1 MPNLKLIKNRIKSVK
16 NTQKITQA
24 MKMVAAAKVKKA
36 ENQVKSSRPFSN
48 ELARCFTKLMAQK
61 PEIDKIK
68 VVSSNPLDN
77 YPELLKDRKL
87 ETVGL
92 VVITSDKGLAGAYN
106 SNVVRKTLSR
116 IREIKMDCL
125 KVKLF
130 VVGTKGVQALRKY
143 NFDTIKTYTKLP
155 AIPTHGG
162 CSVIAEDLAESFIN
176 KEIDKIEIITT
187 HFKSTL
193 SYQVQLWQLLPVV
206 IAPEKTSQNSL
217 EMEKQHKIDSE
228 MLFEP
233 NIEAVLQKIV
243 PLYFNNRIFE
253 AMTEAAAS
261 ELAARMQ
268 AMSAAT
274 NNARD
279 MIKIL
284 TIDYNKARQA
294 SITQELL
301 EVVSGAQALEG

>member
-1 MPNLKLIKNRIKSVK
+1 MPNLKHIKNRIKSVK

-36 ENQVKSSRPFSN
+36 ENQVKASRPFSN
-48 ELARCFTKLMAQK
+48 ELARSFTKLIASK
-61 PEIDKIK
+61 PEIDKEK
-68 VVSSNPLDN
+68 VTSTNPLDN
-77 YPELLKDRKL
+77 YPELLKQRKL
-87 ETVGL
+87 QTIGL
-92 VVITSDKGLAGAYN
+92 MVVTSDKGLAGAYN
-106 SNVVRKTLSR
+106 ANVVRR
-116 IREIKMDCL
+116 AVVRVREIL
-125 KVKLF
+125 REGLNVKLF
-130 VVGTKGVQALRKY
+130 ILGTKGVQSLKKY
-143 NFDTIKTYTKLP
+143 NFKTLKTYTKLP
-155 AIPTHGG
+155 AIPTPGG
-162 CSVIAEDLAESFIN
+162 CAVIAEDLAESYIN

-193 SYQVQLWQLLPVV
+193 SYQVQLWQLLPVI
-206 IAPEKTSQNSL
+206 IAPEKEAQGQ
-217 EMEKQHKIDSE
+217 EQKIEPE

-233 NIEAVLQKIV
+233 NIETVLQKIV
-243 PLYFNNRIFE
+243 PLYFTNRIFQ
-253 AMTEAAAS
+253 AMTEASAS

>member
-1 MPNLKLIKNRIKSVK
+1 MPNLKHIKNRIKSVK

-48 ELARCFTKLMAQK
+48 ELARCFIKLIASK
-61 PEIDKIK
+61 PEIDKEK
-68 VVSSNPLDN
+68 VTSANPLDN
-77 YPELLKDRKL
+77 YPELLKQRKL
-87 ETVGL
+87 QTVGL
-92 VVITSDKGLAGAYN
+92 MVITSDKGLAGAYN
-106 SNVVRKTLSR
+106 ANVVRKAVSR
-116 IREIKMDCL
+116 AREIL
-125 KVKLF
+125 REGLNVKLF
-130 VVGTKGVQALRKY
+130 ILGTKGVQSLKKY
-143 NFDTIKTYTKLP
+143 HFETLKTYTKLP
-155 AIPTHGG
+155 AIPTPGG
-162 CSVIAEDLAESFIN
+162 CAIIAEDLAESYIN

-193 SYQVQLWQLLPVV
+193 SYQVQLWQLLPVI
-206 IAPEKTSQNSL
+206 IAPEKQ
-217 EMEKQHKIDSE
+217 EQEQQQKIEPE

-233 NIEAVLQKIV
+233 NIETVLQKIV
-243 PLYFNNRIFE
+243 PLYFTNRIFQ
-253 AMTEAAAS
+253 AMTEASAS

>member
-1 MPNLKLIKNRIKSVK
+1 MANLKLIKNRIKSVK

-36 ENQVKSSRPFSN
+36 ENQVKYSRPFSN
-48 ELARCFTKLMAQK
+48 ELARCFTKLIASK
-61 PEIDKIK
+61 PEIDKEK
-68 VVSSNPLDN
+68 VTSLNPLDN
-77 YPELLKDRKL
+77 YPELLKQRKL

-92 VVITSDKGLAGAYN
+92 MVITSDKGLAGAYN
-106 SNVVRKTLSR
+106 ANVVRKAVSR
-116 IREIKMDCL
+116 IREIKKEGLD
-125 KVKLF
+125 VKLF
-130 VVGTKGVQALRKY
+130 VIGTKGIQALKKY
-143 NFDTIKTYTKLP
+143 NFEIIKTYTKLP
-155 AIPTHGG
+155 AIPTPGG
-162 CSVIAEDLAESFIN
+162 CAVIAEDLAQSYVK
-176 KEIDKIEIITT
+176 KEIDKIEIVTT

-193 SYQVQLWQLLPVV
+193 SYQIQLWQLLPVI
-206 IAPEKTSQNSL
+206 IAPEKAESEQ
-217 EMEKQHKIDSE
+217 EQQHKIEPE

-233 NIEAVLQKIV
+233 NIETVLQKIV
-243 PLYFNNRIFE
+243 PLYFTNRIYQ
-253 AMTEAAAS
+253 AMTEASAS

-301 EVVSGAQALEG
+301 EVVSGAQALKK

>member
-1 MPNLKLIKNRIKSVK
+1 MANLKLIKTRIKSVK

-48 ELARCFTKLMAQK
+48 ELARSFTKLIAAK
-61 PEIDKIK
+61 PEIDKEK
-68 VVSSNPLDN
+68 VTSLNPLDN
-77 YPELLKDRKL
+77 YPELLKQRKL

-92 VVITSDKGLAGAYN
+92 MVITSDKGLAGAYN
-106 SNVVRKTLSR
+106 ANVVRKAVSR
-116 IREIKMDCL
+116 VREIL
-125 KVKLF
+125 REGLNVKLF
-130 VVGTKGVQALRKY
+130 IVGTKGVQALKKY
-143 NFDTIKTYTKLP
+143 NIETIKTYTKLP
-155 AIPTHGG
+155 AIATPGG
-162 CSVIAEDLAESFIN
+162 CSVIAEDLAESYVN

-193 SYQVQLWQLLPVV
+193 SYQVQLWQLLPVI
-206 IAPEKTSQNSL
+206 IAPEKGS
-217 EMEKQHKIDSE
+217 EEKEQQKIEPE

-233 NIEAVLQKIV
+233 NIETVLQKIV
-243 PLYFNNRIFE
+243 PLYFTNRIFQ
-253 AMTEAAAS
+253 AMTEASAS

>member
-1 MPNLKLIKNRIKSVK
+1 MANLKIIKNRIKSVK

-48 ELARCFTKLMAQK
+48 ELARCFTKLIASK
-61 PEIDKIK
+61 PEIDKEK
-68 VVSSNPLDN
+68 VTSANPLDN
-77 YPELLKDRKL
+77 YPELLKQRKL
-87 ETVGL
+87 QTVGL
-92 VVITSDKGLAGAYN
+92 MVITSDKGLAGAYN
-106 SNVVRKTLSR
+106 ANVVRKAVSR
-116 IREIKMDCL
+116 AREIL
-125 KVKLF
+125 REGLNVKLF
-130 VVGTKGVQALRKY
+130 ILGTKGVQSLKKY
-143 NFDTIKTYTKLP
+143 NFETLKTYTKLP
-155 AIPTHGG
+155 AIPTPGG
-162 CSVIAEDLAESFIN
+162 CAVIAEDLAESYIN

-193 SYQVQLWQLLPVV
+193 SYQVQLWQLLPVI
-206 IAPEKTSQNSL
+206 IAPEKQ
-217 EMEKQHKIDSE
+217 EKEQQQKIEPE

-233 NIEAVLQKIV
+233 NIETVLQKIV
-243 PLYFNNRIFE
+243 PLYFTNRIFQ
-253 AMTEAAAS
+253 AMTEASAS

>member
-1 MPNLKLIKNRIKSVK
+1 MANLKIIKNRIKSVK

-36 ENQVKSSRPFSN
+36 ENQVKTSRPFSN
-48 ELARCFTKLMAQK
+48 ELAKCFTKLMAAK
-61 PEIDKIK
+61 PEISGENIT
-68 VVSSNPLDN
+68 SSNPLDN
-77 YPELLKDRKL
+77 YPELLKERKL

-92 VVITSDKGLAGAYN
+92 MVVTSDKGLAGAYN
-106 SNVVRKTLSR
+106 SNVVRR
-116 IREIKMDCL
+116 AVARVREILDEGL

-130 VVGTKGVQALRKY
+130 IVGTKGVQGLKKY
-143 NFDTIKTYTKLP
+143 NFDVVKTYTKLP
-155 AIPTHGG
+155 AIPTPGG
-162 CSVIAEDLAESFIN
+162 CALIAEDLAESYI
-176 KEIDKIEIITT
+176 KGEIDKIEILTT

-193 SYQVQLWQLLPVV
+193 SYQVQLWQLLPV
-206 IAPEKTSQNSL
+206 IISEHEEKDK
-217 EMEKQHKIDSE
+217 EEHKIESE

-233 NIEAVLQKIV
+233 SMEAVLQRIV
-243 PLYFNNRIFE
+243 PLYFTNRIFQ

-301 EVVSGAQALEG
+301 EVVSGAEALND

>member
-48 ELARCFTKLMAQK
+48 ELARSFTKLIASK
-61 PEIDKIK
+61 PEIDKEK
-68 VVSSNPLDN
+68 VISLNPLDN
-77 YPELLKDRKL
+77 YPELLKQRKL
-87 ETVGL
+87 QTVGL
-92 VVITSDKGLAGAYN
+92 MVITSDKGLAGAYN
-106 SNVVRKTLSR
+106 ANVVRKAVSR
-116 IREIKMDCL
+116 AREIL
-125 KVKLF
+125 REGLNVKLF
-130 VVGTKGVQALRKY
+130 ILGTKGVQSLKKY
-143 NFDTIKTYTKLP
+143 HFETLKTYAKLP
-155 AIPTHGG
+155 AIPTPGG
-162 CSVIAEDLAESFIN
+162 CAVIAEDLAESYIN

-193 SYQVQLWQLLPVV
+193 SYQVQLWQLLPVI
-206 IAPEKTSQNSL
+206 IAPEKQ
-217 EMEKQHKIDSE
+217 EKEQQQKIEPE

-233 NIEAVLQKIV
+233 NIETVLQKIV
-243 PLYFNNRIFE
+243 PLYFTNRIFQ
-253 AMTEAAAS
+253 AMTEASAS

>member
-1 MPNLKLIKNRIKSVK
+1 MANLKIIKNRIKSVK

-48 ELARCFTKLMAQK
+48 ELARCFIKLIASK
-61 PEIDKIK
+61 PEIDKEK
-68 VVSSNPLDN
+68 VTSANPLDN
-77 YPELLKDRKL
+77 YPELLKQRKL
-87 ETVGL
+87 QTVGL
-92 VVITSDKGLAGAYN
+92 MVITSDKGLAGAYN
-106 SNVVRKTLSR
+106 ANVVRKAVSR
-116 IREIKMDCL
+116 AREIL
-125 KVKLF
+125 REGLNVKLF
-130 VVGTKGVQALRKY
+130 ILGTKGVQSLKKY
-143 NFDTIKTYTKLP
+143 HFETLKTYTKLP
-155 AIPTHGG
+155 AIPTPGG
-162 CSVIAEDLAESFIN
+162 CAIIAEDLAESYIN

-193 SYQVQLWQLLPVV
+193 SYQVQLWQLLPVI
-206 IAPEKTSQNSL
+206 IAPEKQ
-217 EMEKQHKIDSE
+217 EQEQQQKIEPE

-233 NIEAVLQKIV
+233 NIETVLQKIV
-243 PLYFNNRIFE
+243 PLYFTNRIFQ
-253 AMTEAAAS
+253 AMTEASAS

>member
-1 MPNLKLIKNRIKSVK
+1 MPNLKSIKTRIKSVK

-36 ENQVKSSRPFSN
+36 ENQVKASRPYSN
-48 ELARCFTKLMAQK
+48 ELARCFTKLIASK
-61 PEIDKIK
+61 PEIDKEK
-68 VVSSNPLDN
+68 VTSLNPLDN
-77 YPELLKDRKL
+77 YPELLKARKL

-92 VVITSDKGLAGAYN
+92 MIITSDKGLAGAYN
-106 SNVVRKTLSR
+106 ANVVRKALSR
-116 IREIKMDCL
+116 IREIKREGL

-130 VVGTKGVQALRKY
+130 ILGTKGVQALKKY
-143 NFDTIKTYTKLP
+143 NFEVIKTYTKLP
-155 AIPTHGG
+155 AIPTPGG
-162 CSVIAEDLAESFIN
+162 SAVIAEDLAESYVN
-176 KEIDKIEIITT
+176 KEIDKIEIVTT

-193 SYQVQLWQLLPVV
+193 SYQIQLWQLLPVI
-206 IAPEKTSQNSL
+206 IAPEKHDDETEQVKL
-217 EMEKQHKIDSE
+217 EPE

-233 NIEAVLQKIV
+233 NIETVLQKIV
-243 PLYFNNRIFE
+243 PLYFTNRIYQ
-253 AMTEAAAS
+253 AMTEASAS

-294 SITQELL
+294 SITQEIL

>member
-1 MPNLKLIKNRIKSVK
+1 MPNLKHIKTRIKSVQ

-48 ELARCFTKLMAQK
+48 ELARCFTRLIASK
-61 PEIDKIK
+61 PEIDKVKIT
-68 VVSSNPLDN
+68 SANPLDN
-77 YPELLKDRKL
+77 YPELLKQRKL
-87 ETVGL
+87 ETIGL
-92 VVITSDKGLAGAYN
+92 MVITSDKGLAGAYN
-106 SNVVRKTLSR
+106 ANVVRKAAAR
-116 IREIKMDCL
+116 AREIQREGL
-125 KVKLF
+125 NVKLF
-130 VVGTKGVQALRKY
+130 IIGTKGVQALRKY
-143 NFDTIKTYTKLP
+143 NFETLKTYTKLP
-155 AIPTHGG
+155 AIPTPGG
-162 CSVIAEDLAESFIN
+162 CAIIAEDIAESYIN

-206 IAPEKTSQNSL
+206 IAPEKHVPGQ
-217 EMEKQHKIDSE
+217 EQQHKIEPE

-233 NIEAVLQKIV
+233 NIETVLQKIV
-243 PLYFNNRIFE
+243 PLYFTNRIFQ

-284 TIDYNKARQA
+284 TIDYNKARQS
-294 SITQELL
+294 SITQEIL
-301 EVVSGAQALEG
+301 EVISGAQALEG

>member
-1 MPNLKLIKNRIKSVK
+1 MPNLKSIKTRIKSVK

-36 ENQVKSSRPFSN
+36 ENQVRTSRPFSN
-48 ELARCFTKLMAQK
+48 ELARCFTKLMAEK
-61 PEIDKIK
+61 PEIDKVK
-68 VVSSNPLDN
+68 VTSTNYLDN
-77 YPELLKDRKL
+77 YPELLKQRKL

-92 VVITSDKGLAGAYN
+92 MVITSDKGLAGAYN
-106 SNVVRKTLSR
+106 SNVVRKAVSR
-116 IREIKMDCL
+116 IREIKREGLD
-125 KVKLF
+125 VKLF
-130 VVGTKGVQALRKY
+130 IVGTKGVQALKKY
-143 NFDTIKTYTKLP
+143 NIETLKTYTKLP
-155 AIPTHGG
+155 AIPTPGG
-162 CSVIAEDLAESFIN
+162 CATIAEDLAESYIN

-193 SYQVQLWQLLPVV
+193 SYQIQLWQLLPVI
-206 IAPEKTSQNSL
+206 IAPEKQDNEPEQS
-217 EMEKQHKIDSE
+217 KIEPE

-233 NIEAVLQKIV
+233 DIETVLQRIV
-243 PLYFNNRIFE
+243 PLYFTNRIFQ
-253 AMTEAAAS
+253 AMTEASAS

-274 NNARD
+274 NNASD

-294 SITQELL
+294 SITQEIL

>member
-1 MPNLKLIKNRIKSVK
+1 MANLKIIKNRIKSVK

-48 ELARCFTKLMAQK
+48 ELARCFIKLIASK
-61 PEIDKIK
+61 PEIDKEK
-68 VVSSNPLDN
+68 VASANPLDN
-77 YPELLKDRKL
+77 YPELLKQRKL
-87 ETVGL
+87 QTVGL
-92 VVITSDKGLAGAYN
+92 MVITSDKGLAGAYN
-106 SNVVRKTLSR
+106 ANVVRKAVSR
-116 IREIKMDCL
+116 AREIL
-125 KVKLF
+125 REGLNVKLF
-130 VVGTKGVQALRKY
+130 ILGTKGVQSLKKY
-143 NFDTIKTYTKLP
+143 HFETLKTYTKLP
-155 AIPTHGG
+155 AIPTPGG
-162 CSVIAEDLAESFIN
+162 CAIIAEDLAESYIN

-193 SYQVQLWQLLPVV
+193 SYQVQLWQLLPVI
-206 IAPEKTSQNSL
+206 IAPEKQ
-217 EMEKQHKIDSE
+217 EQEQQQKIEPE

-233 NIEAVLQKIV
+233 NIETVLQKIV
-243 PLYFNNRIFE
+243 PLYFTNRIFQ
-253 AMTEAAAS
+253 AMTEASAS

>member
-1 MPNLKLIKNRIKSVK
+1 MPNLKHIKNRIKSVK

-36 ENQVKSSRPFSN
+36 ENQVKTSRPFSE
-48 ELARCFTKLMAQK
+48 ELTRCFKKLMAEN
-61 PEIDKIK
+61 PEIDKSKVSAIK
-68 VVSSNPLDN
+68 NHLDN
-77 YPELLKDRKL
+77 YPELLKQRELK
-87 ETVGL
+87 TVGL
-92 VVITSDKGLAGAYN
+92 VVVTSDRGLAGAYN
-106 SNVVRKTLSR
+106 ANVIRKTLAR
-116 IREIKMDCL
+116 INEIKQEGLD
-125 KVKLF
+125 VKLF
-130 VVGTKGVQALRKY
+130 IIGTKGVQALKKHPYEVINR
-143 NFDTIKTYTKLP
+143 YTKMP
-155 AIPTHGG
+155 VIPTPGG
-162 CSVIAEDLAESFIN
+162 CTIIAEDLAKSYIE

-193 SYQVQLWQLLPVV
+193 SYQVQLWELLPVIIENKHV
-206 IAPEKTSQNSL
+206 NGEGN
-217 EMEKQHKIDSE
+217 HKIESE

-233 NIEAVLQKIV
+233 DIETVLQRIT
-243 PLYFNNRIFE
+243 PLYFINRIYQ

-301 EVVSGAQALEG
+301 EVVSGAEALND

>member
-1 MPNLKLIKNRIKSVK
+1 MPNLKSIKNRIKSVK

-48 ELARCFTKLMAQK
+48 ELAKCFVKLIGSK
-61 PEIDKIK
+61 PDVSGVKIT
-68 VVSSNPLDN
+68 SLNPLDN
-77 YPELLKDRKL
+77 YPELLKQRKL

-92 VVITSDKGLAGAYN
+92 VIITSDKGLAGAYN
-106 SNVVRKTLSR
+106 TNVVRKAVSR
-116 IREIKMDCL
+116 IREITKEGL
-125 KVKLF
+125 NVKLF
-130 VVGTKGVQALRKY
+130 ILGTKGIQGLKKY
-143 NFDTIKTYTKLP
+143 NYEVLKTYTKLP
-155 AIPTHGG
+155 AIPTPGG
-162 CSVIAEDLAESFIN
+162 AAVIAEDLAASYVN

-193 SYQVQLWQLLPVV
+193 SYQIQLWQLLPVV
-206 IAPEKTSQNSL
+206 IAETSEVEEQD
-217 EMEKQHKIDSE
+217 KKIESV
-228 MLFEP
+228 MQFEP
-233 NIEAVLQKIV
+233 DIETVLQKIV
-243 PLYFNNRIFE
+243 PLYFTNRIFQ
-253 AMTEAAAS
+253 AMTEASAS

-301 EVVSGAQALEG
+301 EVISGAQALKK

>member
-1 MPNLKLIKNRIKSVK
+1 MANLKLIKNRIKSVK

-48 ELARCFTKLMAQK
+48 ELARCFTKLIASK
-61 PEIDKIK
+61 PEIDKEK
-68 VVSSNPLDN
+68 VTSANPLDN
-77 YPELLKDRKL
+77 YPELLKQRKL
-87 ETVGL
+87 QTVGL
-92 VVITSDKGLAGAYN
+92 MVITSDKGLAGAYN
-106 SNVVRKTLSR
+106 ANVVRKAVSR
-116 IREIKMDCL
+116 AREIL
-125 KVKLF
+125 REGLNVKLF
-130 VVGTKGVQALRKY
+130 ILGTKGVQSLKKY
-143 NFDTIKTYTKLP
+143 NFETLKTYTKLP
-155 AIPTHGG
+155 AIPTPGG
-162 CSVIAEDLAESFIN
+162 CAVIAEDLAESYIN

-193 SYQVQLWQLLPVV
+193 SYQVQLWQLLPVI
-206 IAPEKTSQNSL
+206 IAPEKEGKEQ
-217 EMEKQHKIDSE
+217 QQKIEPE

-233 NIEAVLQKIV
+233 NIETVLQKIV
-243 PLYFNNRIFE
+243 PLYFTNRIFQ
-253 AMTEAAAS
+253 AMTEASAS

>member
-1 MPNLKLIKNRIKSVK
+1 MPNLKSIKTRIKSVK

-36 ENQVKSSRPFSN
+36 ENQVKASRPFSN
-48 ELARCFTKLMAQK
+48 ELSKCFTKLIAAN
-61 PEIDKIK
+61 PEIDRVKL
-68 VVSSNPLDN
+68 VSPKPLEN
-77 YPELLKDRKL
+77 YPELLKQKML
-87 ETVGL
+87 KTVGL
-92 VVITSDKGLAGAYN
+92 MIITSDKGLAGAYN
-106 SNVVRKTLSR
+106 ANVVRKAVSR
-116 IREIKMDCL
+116 IREIQKEGL
-125 KVKLF
+125 GVKLF
-130 VVGTKGVQALRKY
+130 IVGLKGVQALKKY
-143 NFDTIKTYTKLP
+143 NFDVIKTYTKLP
-155 AIPTHGG
+155 AIPTIAG
-162 CSVIAEDLAESFIN
+162 CELIAEDIAESYIN
-176 KEIDKIEIITT
+176 NEIDKIEIITT

-193 SYQVQLWQLLPVV
+193 AYQVQLWQLLPVV
-206 IAPEKTSQNSL
+206 IASKKESETQDSIN
-217 EMEKQHKIDSE
+217 KIESE

-233 NIEAVLQKIV
+233 DIETVLQKIV
-243 PLYFNNRIFE
+243 PLYFTNRIYQS
-253 AMTEAAAS
+253 MTEASAS

-301 EVVSGAQALEG
+301 EVVSGAEALND

>member
-48 ELARCFTKLMAQK
+48 ELARSFTKLIASK
-61 PEIDKIK
+61 PEIDKEK
-68 VVSSNPLDN
+68 VISLNPLDN
-77 YPELLKDRKL
+77 YPELLKQRKL
-87 ETVGL
+87 QTVGL
-92 VVITSDKGLAGAYN
+92 MVITSDKGLAGAYN
-106 SNVVRKTLSR
+106 ANVVRKAVSR
-116 IREIKMDCL
+116 AREIL
-125 KVKLF
+125 REGLNVKLF
-130 VVGTKGVQALRKY
+130 ILGTKGVQSLKKY
-143 NFDTIKTYTKLP
+143 HFETLKTYAKLP
-155 AIPTHGG
+155 AIPTPGG
-162 CSVIAEDLAESFIN
+162 CAVIAEDLAESYIN

-193 SYQVQLWQLLPVV
+193 SYQVQLWQLLPVI
-206 IAPEKTSQNSL
+206 IAPEKEGKEQ
-217 EMEKQHKIDSE
+217 QQKIEPE

-233 NIEAVLQKIV
+233 NIETVLQKIV
-243 PLYFNNRIFE
+243 PLYFTNRIFQ
-253 AMTEAAAS
+253 AMTEASAS

>member
-1 MPNLKLIKNRIKSVK
+1 MPNLKAIKNRIKSVK

-36 ENQVKSSRPFSN
+36 ENQVKASRPFSE
-48 ELARCFTKLMAQK
+48 ELSRCFKKLIAAK
-61 PEIDKIK
+61 PEIDKTSVNSIH
-68 VVSSNPLDN
+68 PLDN
-77 YPELLKDRKL
+77 YPELLKQRKAR
-87 ETVGL
+87 TVGIM
-92 VVITSDKGLAGAYN
+92 VVTSDRGLAGAYN
-106 SNVVRKTLSR
+106 ANVVRKAQQR
-116 IREIKMDCL
+116 IKEIRDEGL
-125 KVKLF
+125 DVKLF
-130 VVGTKGVQALRKY
+130 IVGTKGVQAFKKHKIEVLAK
-143 NFDTIKTYTKLP
+143 YTKLP
-155 AIPTHGG
+155 VIPTPGG
-162 CSVIAEDLAESFIN
+162 CTVIAEELAKNYIDQT
-176 KEIDKIEIITT
+176 IDKIEIITT

-193 SYQVQLWQLLPVV
+193 SYEVQLWQLLPVV
-206 IAPEKTSQNSL
+206 VGNKEQAKKEESKT
-217 EMEKQHKIDSE
+217 KIESE

-233 NIEAVLQKIV
+233 DVETVLQTIV
-243 PLYFNNRIFE
+243 PLYFTNRIYQ
-253 AMTEAAAS
+253 AMIEAAAS

-301 EVVSGAQALEG
+301 EVVSGAEALND

>member
-1 MPNLKLIKNRIKSVK
+1 MPNLKHIKNRIKSVK

-36 ENQVKSSRPFSN
+36 ENQVKASRPFSN
-48 ELARCFTKLMAQK
+48 ELARSFTKLIASK
-61 PEIDKIK
+61 PEIDKEK
-68 VVSSNPLDN
+68 VTSTNPLDN
-77 YPELLKDRKL
+77 YPELLKQRKL
-87 ETVGL
+87 QTIGL
-92 VVITSDKGLAGAYN
+92 MVVTSDKGLAGAYN
-106 SNVVRKTLSR
+106 ANVVRR
-116 IREIKMDCL
+116 AVVRVREIL
-125 KVKLF
+125 REGLNVKLF
-130 VVGTKGVQALRKY
+130 ILGTKGVQSLKKY
-143 NFDTIKTYTKLP
+143 HFETLKTYTKLP
-155 AIPTHGG
+155 AIPTPGG
-162 CSVIAEDLAESFIN
+162 CAIIAEDLAESYIN

-193 SYQVQLWQLLPVV
+193 SYQVQLWQLLPVI
-206 IAPEKTSQNSL
+206 IAPEKEAQGQ
-217 EMEKQHKIDSE
+217 EQKIEPE

-233 NIEAVLQKIV
+233 NIETVLQKIV
-243 PLYFNNRIFE
+243 PLYFTNRIFQ
-253 AMTEAAAS
+253 AMTEASAS

>member
-1 MPNLKLIKNRIKSVK
+1 MPNLKHIKNRIKSVK

-48 ELARCFTKLMAQK
+48 ELARCFTKLIASK
-61 PEIDKIK
+61 PEIDKEK
-68 VVSSNPLDN
+68 VTSANPLDN
-77 YPELLKDRKL
+77 YPELLKQRKL
-87 ETVGL
+87 QTIGL
-92 VVITSDKGLAGAYN
+92 MVVTSDKGLAGAYN
-106 SNVVRKTLSR
+106 ANVVRR
-116 IREIKMDCL
+116 AVVRVREIL
-125 KVKLF
+125 REGLNVKLF
-130 VVGTKGVQALRKY
+130 ILGTKGVQSLKKY
-143 NFDTIKTYTKLP
+143 NFETLKTYTKLP
-155 AIPTHGG
+155 AIPTPGG
-162 CSVIAEDLAESFIN
+162 CAVIAEDLAESYIN

-193 SYQVQLWQLLPVV
+193 SYQVQLWQLLPVI
-206 IAPEKTSQNSL
+206 IAPEKEGKEQ
-217 EMEKQHKIDSE
+217 QQKIEPE

-233 NIEAVLQKIV
+233 NIETVLQKIV
-243 PLYFNNRIFE
+243 PLYFTNRIFQ
-253 AMTEAAAS
+253 AMTEASAS

>member
-1 MPNLKLIKNRIKSVK
+1 MPNLKHIKRRIKSVQ

-48 ELARCFTKLMAQK
+48 ELARSFTKLIASK
-61 PEIDKIK
+61 PEIDKEK
-68 VVSSNPLDN
+68 VASANPLDN
-77 YPELLKDRKL
+77 YPELLKQRKL

-92 VVITSDKGLAGAYN
+92 MVVTSDKGLAGAYN
-106 SNVVRKTLSR
+106 SNVVRKAVSR
-116 IREIKMDCL
+116 VREIL
-125 KVKLF
+125 REGLNVKLF
-130 VVGTKGVQALRKY
+130 IIGTKGVQALKKY
-143 NFDTIKTYTKLP
+143 NFETLKTYTKLP
-155 AIPTHGG
+155 AIPTPGG
-162 CSVIAEDLAESFIN
+162 CAIIAEDLAASYIN

-193 SYQVQLWQLLPVV
+193 AYQVQLWQLLPVV
-206 IAPEKTSQNSL
+206 IAPEKQDQ
-217 EMEKQHKIDSE
+217 EQEQKHKIEPE

-233 NIEAVLQKIV
+233 NIETVLQKIV
-243 PLYFNNRIFE
+243 PLYFTNRIFQ
-253 AMTEAAAS
+253 AMTEASAS

-268 AMSAAT
+268 SMSAAT

>member
-1 MPNLKLIKNRIKSVK
+1 MANLKLIKTRIKSVK

-48 ELARCFTKLMAQK
+48 ELARSFTKLIAAK
-61 PEIDKIK
+61 PEIDKEK
-68 VVSSNPLDN
+68 VTSLNPLDN
-77 YPELLKDRKL
+77 YPELLKQRKL

-92 VVITSDKGLAGAYN
+92 MVITSDKGLAGAYN
-106 SNVVRKTLSR
+106 ANVVRKAVSR
-116 IREIKMDCL
+116 VREIL
-125 KVKLF
+125 REGLNVKLF
-130 VVGTKGVQALRKY
+130 IVGTKGVQALKKY
-143 NFDTIKTYTKLP
+143 NIETIKTYTKLP
-155 AIPTHGG
+155 AIATPGG
-162 CSVIAEDLAESFIN
+162 CAVIAEDLAESYVN

-193 SYQVQLWQLLPVV
+193 SYQVQLWQLLPVI
-206 IAPEKTSQNSL
+206 IAPEKDS
-217 EMEKQHKIDSE
+217 EEKEQHKIEPE

-233 NIEAVLQKIV
+233 NIETVLQKIV
-243 PLYFNNRIFE
+243 PLYFTNRIFQ
-253 AMTEAAAS
+253 AMTEASAS

>member
-1 MPNLKLIKNRIKSVK
+1 MPNLKHIKNRIKSVK

-36 ENQVKSSRPFSN
+36 ENQVKASRPFSN
-48 ELARCFTKLMAQK
+48 ELARSFTKLIASK
-61 PEIDKIK
+61 PEIDKEK
-68 VVSSNPLDN
+68 VTSTNPLDN
-77 YPELLKDRKL
+77 YPELLKQRKL
-87 ETVGL
+87 QTIGL
-92 VVITSDKGLAGAYN
+92 MVVTSDKGLAGAYN
-106 SNVVRKTLSR
+106 ANVVRR
-116 IREIKMDCL
+116 AVVRVREIL
-125 KVKLF
+125 REGLNVKLF
-130 VVGTKGVQALRKY
+130 ILGTKGVQSLKKY
-143 NFDTIKTYTKLP
+143 NFETLKTYTKLP
-155 AIPTHGG
+155 AIPTPGG
-162 CSVIAEDLAESFIN
+162 CAVIAEDLAESYIN

-193 SYQVQLWQLLPVV
+193 SYQVQLWQLLPVI
-206 IAPEKTSQNSL
+206 IAPEKEAQGQ
-217 EMEKQHKIDSE
+217 EQKIEPE

-233 NIEAVLQKIV
+233 NIETVLQKIV
-243 PLYFNNRIFE
+243 PLYFTNRIFQ
-253 AMTEAAAS
+253 AMTEASAS

>member
-1 MPNLKLIKNRIKSVK
+1 MANLKLIKTRIKSVK

-48 ELARCFTKLMAQK
+48 ELARSFTKLIAAK
-61 PEIDKIK
+61 PEIDKEK
-68 VVSSNPLDN
+68 VTSLNPLDN
-77 YPELLKDRKL
+77 YPELLKQRKL

-92 VVITSDKGLAGAYN
+92 MVITSDKGLAGAYN
-106 SNVVRKTLSR
+106 ANVVRKAVSR
-116 IREIKMDCL
+116 VREIL
-125 KVKLF
+125 REGLNVKLF
-130 VVGTKGVQALRKY
+130 IVGTKGVQALKKY
-143 NFDTIKTYTKLP
+143 NIETIKTYTKLP
-155 AIPTHGG
+155 AIATPGG
-162 CSVIAEDLAESFIN
+162 CAVIAEDLAESYVN

-193 SYQVQLWQLLPVV
+193 SYQVQLWQLLPVI
-206 IAPEKTSQNSL
+206 IAPEKDN
-217 EMEKQHKIDSE
+217 EEKEQQKIEPE

-233 NIEAVLQKIV
+233 NIETVLQKIV
-243 PLYFNNRIFE
+243 PLYFTNRIFQ
-253 AMTEAAAS
+253 AMTEASAS